1 MVACLLFLV
10 EGVPIR
16 RVVTYE
22 EITVNGGYC
31 DTCSFTY
38 VAVRVAFK
46 SAEGSCVFVLLGGLW
61 GS

>member
-10 EGVPIR
+10 AGVPIR

-31 DTCSFTY
+31 DTGSFSC
-38 VAVRVAFK
+38 VAVRVVFK
-46 SAEGSCVFVLLGGLW
+46 SAEGKLCVWVIGGVD
-61 GS
+61 S